1 MANVECPKLLTGLP
15 CALHGGPTTT
25 RIAVPNGGG
34 AYRGAEV
41 LDTGPGDRTRAE
53 CRHCLATI
61 GYDGTGTPD
70 LITPS
75 PH

>member
-1 MANVECPKLLTGLP
+1 MPEAPQRDLRAP
-15 CALHGGPTTT
+15 CTGGPTTT

-34 AYRGAEV
+34 AYRGAEL

-61 GYDGTGTPD
+61 GYDATGAPD
-70 LITPS
+70 LIS
-75 PH
+75 PPLR